1 MAQQVQNPPVMHVT
15 RATVQRVAKS
25 RSRLSDW
32 ACTSARVGRQ
42 LGETRTHTERRQVM
56 VRAEARES
64 ALLKDCRTK
73 IRVLKTF

>member
-32 ACTSARVGRQ
+32 AQAQGGQAAGRDSNTYRRETSDGKIGGKGVCTS
-42 LGETRTHTERRQVM
+42 
-56 VRAEARES
+56 
-64 ALLKDCRTK
+64 
-73 IRVLKTF
+73 